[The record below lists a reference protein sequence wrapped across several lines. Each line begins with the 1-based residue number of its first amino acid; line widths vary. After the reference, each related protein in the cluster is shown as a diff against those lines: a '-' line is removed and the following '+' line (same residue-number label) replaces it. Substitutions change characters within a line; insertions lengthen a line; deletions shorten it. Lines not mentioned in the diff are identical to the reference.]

1 MLETIQTVQSDSPKS
16 ISLNEITPKKFIE
29 KSNHKSSTSSSSL
42 DNSFENYNI
51 EIKSII
57 ENEFDISFSNES
69 DSETDE
75 LDKNLDYFLTSKFWK
90 VNNNNN
96 LSNHKQNSF
105 SNDNENKEI
114 KYEHFQNGS
123 SSQSSNNSPI
133 HNKSDNNGENIN
145 GNNLININIQKEYS
159 QKYEANMNY
168 SNNNNKPFFQG
179 LYLNPQLYNPY
190 INNMNNFN
198 NQINQNQINMKDF
211 PLIMNNNQNNNLIN
225 YNYQNFNYNMIPYP
239 HIQPSLNNSIQK
251 YSSDKIINNS
261 NNLPDKCNQ
270 QTSQAKNQEPKTVI
284 QNNNNNNNSNINSEN
299 DNKNNSIKINNK
311 NFIMN
316 KPKTNTKGNQ
326 KGEKQL
332 LNLDDIVT
340 GKDTN
345 TTVMIRNIPIKY
357 TDKIL
362 NEDLKEFK
370 GKYDCLYMP
379 YDYEKNGNKGYAF
392 INFVNPL
399 HILYFYETFNGRK
412 WDQFESNK
420 ICELNSA
427 HFQGINEIQKH
438 AKNYKGQKKPNYFN
452 NKNELNENMIIPNK
466 YLLKLRKR
474 FPKMKYTENKVKKI
488 INVKS
493 FE

>member
-1 MLETIQTVQSDSPKS
+1 MLETIQTVESNSPKS
-16 ISLNEITPKKFIE
+16 ISSNEITPKKFIE

-57 ENEFDISFSNES
+57 ENEFDMSFSNES
-69 DSETDE
+69 NSDLDE
-75 LDKNLDYFLTSKFWK
+75 VDQNLDYFLNSKFWK
-90 VNNNNN
+90 ANNNNM
-96 LSNHKQNSF
+96 SNTNDKQNSF

-114 KYEHFQNGS
+114 KFEHFQNGS
-123 SSQSSNNSPI
+123 SSQSTNNSPT
-133 HNKSDNNGENIN
+133 HNKNDDNETNGKNMN
-145 GNNLININIQKEYS
+145 AQKEYN
-159 QKYEANMNY
+159 QKYEMNMNY
-168 SNNNNKPFFQG
+168 LNNNNKTFYPG
-179 LYLNPQLYNPY
+179 LYLNQQLYNPY
-190 INNMNNFN
+190 INNMNGFS
-198 NQINQNQINMKDF
+198 NQISQNQINMKDF
-211 PLIMNNNQNNNLIN
+211 PLLINNNQNNNLIN
-225 YNYQNFNYNMIPYP
+225 YNYQKFNYNMIPYQT
-239 HIQPSLNNSIQK
+239 IQPTLNNSIQK
-251 YSSDKIINNS
+251 QTTNSS
-261 NNLPDKCNQ
+261 NNLPNINNQ
-270 QTSQAKNQEPKTVI
+270 ETSQAKKQEIKNTNT
-284 QNNNNNNNSNINSEN
+284 NNNNNNNPNSTIIPES
-299 DNKNNSIKINNK
+299 DKRNNSIKINNK
-311 NFIMN
+311 NFIMT
-316 KPKTNTKGNQ
+316 KPKGNTKGNQ
-326 KGEKQL
+326 KGEKQF
-332 LNLDDIVT
+332 LNLDDIVS

-438 AKNYKGQKKPNYFN
+438 AKNYKGQKKPNYYN
-452 NKNELNENMIIPNK
+452 DKNEVNENMIIPNK
-466 YLLKLRKR
+466 YLAKLKKR
-474 FPKMKYTENKVKKI
+474 FPKMKYTENKAKKI

>member
-1 MLETIQTVQSDSPKS
+1 MLETIKTVESNSPKS

-57 ENEFDISFSNES
+57 ENELDISFSNQSNS
-69 DSETDE
+69 DSDE
-75 LDKNLDYFLTSKFWK
+75 VEQNLGYFLNSKFWK
-90 VNNNNN
+90 ANNNNM
-96 LSNHKQNSF
+96 SNNNQNSF
-105 SNDNENKEI
+105 SNDNDNKEI
-114 KYEHFQNGS
+114 KFEHFQNGS
-123 SSQSSNNSPI
+123 SSQSTNNSPT
-133 HNKSDNNGENIN
+133 HNKNDDDGKNIN
-145 GNNLININIQKEYS
+145 MQKEYK
-159 QKYEANMNY
+159 QKYETNMNY
-168 SNNNNKPFFQG
+168 SNNNNKPFYPG
-179 LYLNPQLYNPY
+179 LYLNQQLYNPY
-190 INNMNNFN
+190 INNMNNFS
-198 NQINQNQINMKDF
+198 NQISQNQMNMKDF
-211 PLIMNNNQNNNLIN
+211 PMIMNNNQNNNLIN
-225 YNYQNFNYNMIPYP
+225 YNYQNFNYNMIPYSP
-239 HIQPSLNNSIQK
+239 IQPALNNSIQK
-251 YSSDKIINNS
+251 QTT
-261 NNLPDKCNQ
+261 NNLPNINKPE
-270 QTSQAKNQEPKTVI
+270 TSQAKKQELKQTNI
-284 QNNNNNNNSNINSEN
+284 NNNTNNNLNSNSNTNSEN

-311 NFIMN
+311 NFIMTKSRN
-316 KPKTNTKGNQ
+316 NIKGNQ
-326 KGEKQL
+326 KGEKQI

-399 HILYFYETFNGRK
+399 YILYFYETFNGRK

-438 AKNYKGQKKPNYFN
+438 AKNYKGQKKPNYYN
-452 NKNELNENMIIPNK
+452 DKSEVNENMIIPSK
-466 YLLKLRKR
+466 YLAKLKKR
-474 FPKMKYTENKVKKI
+474 FPKMKYTENKTKKI